1 MIEFTFWDILR
12 NLLLATRWTI
22 VLSLIAFVGGA
33 TVGLL
38 LTFMRLSSNRWLQ
51 RLTSLYVDLF
61 PRHAAADAA
70 VFDLLWR
77 CCHGASDLCLVG
89 GFHRTDTIHQCFS
102 M

>member
-61 PRHAAADAA
+61 QGTP
-70 VFDLLWR
+70 LLMQ
-77 CCHGASDLCLVG
+77 L
-89 GFHRTDTIHQCFS
+89 F
-102 M
+102 

>member
-61 PRHAAADAA
+61 QGMH
-70 VFDLLWR
+70 
-77 CCHGASDLCLVG
+77 
-89 GFHRTDTIHQCFS
+89 
-102 M
+102 